1 MLLPLLPTVP
11 GFALDVGVLWLALCL
26 VAFQCAVTVED
37 CSGELREGS
46 PNPSGLV
53 IATALTH
60 QTMSRV

>member
-1 MLLPLLPTVP
+1 MLLPLLATATAL
-11 GFALDVGVLWLALCL
+11 ALDVGVLWLALCL

-37 CSGELREGS
+37 YSGELREGS

-60 QTMSRV
+60 QTKSRV

>member
-1 MLLPLLPTVP
+1 MVVARFVSLRRSAVCW
-11 GFALDVGVLWLALCL
+11 F
-26 VAFQCAVTVED
+26 AFQCAATVEN